1 MLRIIRRLLPYTSV
15 ALAVALAHLAWT
27 GLTRRATDRRAQERA
42 AQRVPSGAP
51 EPYQTSDLRI
61 LHFYANTPE
70 AVAGDQTTLCY
81 GVLNAKAVRIV
92 PAVEEIRPSLSRCLS
107 VSPVRTITYTLHA
120 EGRLGE
126 RASATFTL
134 RVRPRRGP

>member
-1 MLRIIRRLLPYTSV
+1 MLLRRLLPYTSV

-27 GLTRRATDRRAQERA
+27 GLTRRAGDRRAEERA
-42 AQRVPSGAP
+42 AQTIPAGVPA
-51 EPYQTSDLRI
+51 PYQTSHLRI
-61 LHFYANTPE
+61 LHFYATTPE
-70 AVAGDQTTLCY
+70 PLAGDQTTLCY
-81 GVLNAKAVRIV
+81 GVLNAKAVRIE

-107 VSPVRTITYTLHA
+107 VFPVRTITYTLHA
-120 EGRLGE
+120 EGGLGE